1 MIRRPPISTRTDTLC
16 PYTTLF
22 RSARPRLA
30 SHLPPAIPSRAILSA
45 NRSIA
50 VFVKRE
56 HAPSPLSARPQ
67 GDKTGKSCG
76 SQYRPAKSAEGQP
89 PDRMAYDQDG
99 HHDQERSR
107 EPAMRPAAPAGIN
120 DAGQSHRAQHEG
132 PDDCARRRVQP
143 KGAEHG
149 QSWKAPQHKE
159 G

>member
-89 PDRMAYDQDG
+89 PDRMAYDQEIG
-99 HHDQERSR
+99 SASCRER
-107 EPAMRPAAPAGIN
+107 EC
-120 DAGQSHRAQHEG
+120 QY
-132 PDDCARRRVQP
+132 V
-143 KGAEHG
+143 
-149 QSWKAPQHKE
+149 
-159 G
+159 